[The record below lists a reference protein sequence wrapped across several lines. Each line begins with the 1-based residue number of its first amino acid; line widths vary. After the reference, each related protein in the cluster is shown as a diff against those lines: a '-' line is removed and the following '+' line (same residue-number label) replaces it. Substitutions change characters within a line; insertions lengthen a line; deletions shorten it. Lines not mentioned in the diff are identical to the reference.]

1 MSSDHPPQSGVS
13 PHEDE
18 IANQLI
24 WEPSHAFIKY
34 AVGFLLAGSVAF
46 MIVIRVLTPDQT
58 MRYIGPAV
66 VFLLALTTW
75 LVLARGGWRP
85 AVYMLAIGVWLAITG
100 ISMFNG
106 GVRTPIII
114 AYPTSIILIG
124 WLISTRAALIAAA
137 LSVGTIVGFDLADS
151 WGVLPGAPP
160 TPAVMHGIVQI
171 FVIAI
176 STLLIVLLVKSYQNR
191 VLEISRLG
199 DDLALRAAELEARKT
214 ELQQAQA
221 VASMGSWVCELGTQ
235 AIRLSAETSRIFG
248 VPEGIVETY
257 GAYRAKV
264 YSQDLEAVAGAWQGA
279 LNGEKLDHEYRIV
292 VGGAM
297 RWIREKAE
305 LEFAADGTALRAVGI
320 AQDITERKQMEHQV
334 HKMAFYDELTELP
347 NRRLFSDR
355 LTQAMVASKRSGL
368 YGALMFLD
376 LDKLKLLN
384 DSHGHKAGDLLLIE
398 AADRLRSCVREMDTV
413 ARFGGD
419 EFVVMLRE
427 LDTDKSQS
435 TIQARIVAEKIRTA
449 LARPYKLRIRH
460 KGGVDARVEH
470 HCTASIGVVLFIE
483 HKASSDEILKWAD
496 AAMYQ
501 AKTAGRNTVRFYDS
515 LVLASARRERPSGR
529 SA

>member
-1 MSSDHPPQSGVS
+1 
-13 PHEDE
+13 
-18 IANQLI
+18 
-24 WEPSHAFIKY
+24 
-34 AVGFLLAGSVAF
+34 

-176 STLLIVLLVKSYQNR
+176 STLLIVLLVKSYENR

-398 AADRLRSCVREMDTV
+398 AADRLRSY
-413 ARFGGD
+413 
-419 EFVVMLRE
+419 
-427 LDTDKSQS
+427 
-435 TIQARIVAEKIRTA
+435 
-449 LARPYKLRIRH
+449 P
-460 KGGVDARVEH
+460 
-470 HCTASIGVVLFIE
+470 
-483 HKASSDEILKWAD
+483 
-496 AAMYQ
+496 
-501 AKTAGRNTVRFYDS
+501 
-515 LVLASARRERPSGR
+515 
-529 SA
+529 